1 VVGTIDLQAGSI
13 QLYVNGSLAGSAGGI
28 LGEAINTRAL
38 TFGAQSGGGAFFNG
52 LIDDIRVYNRALSAA
67 EVSSLYLRGGGWQYR
82 RKITIGSTN
91 VAGPLTDFPVLISL
105 IDPGLTT
112 KAQASGNDI
121 LFTAVDGTKLSHE
134 IEKYDPGT
142 GTLVAW
148 VKVPS
153 LSATANTDV
162 YMYYGDAGASDQQ
175 NKTGVWT
182 NGYVG
187 VWHLK
192 EEQAGTGTVDVY
204 KDSTA
209 NADHGDD
216 FISAIGQTG
225 KINGGHDF
233 NGTSDYVALAND
245 PVGNLTN
252 GTVSAWVRFDSV
264 TWSNDG
270 TGVWAYQT
278 SHTAGSQNAI
288 LGAHPPSWGN
298 SNLGFG
304 VWAGGAWRNAQATTA
319 PATGTWYHMVGTW
332 GTGGVQFYLDGAWK
346 ETDSSY
352 TGAMPDT
359 TVHTIGRT
367 ARVDGLID
375 GLIDEVRISN
385 VARSAAW
392 IQTEYNNQNSP
403 ATFYS
408 VGAEEVLGGGGT
420 VIGGDQSG
428 RVYSVDTAAGV
439 TNWTA
444 VLTGATAIQAGVSA
458 QVRSWSSPTFQAAY
472 SDNVIFA
479 ATLNTS
485 SATNNKV
492 FALKA
497 SNGTLAW
504 PTLFNL
510 NGTDYSVDTIA
521 GQPYVDYVNDRLYV
535 ASKAGSSGTQQSLWV
550 IKTVD
555 GEAVLKGQPVSPC
568 TACTVTG
575 RHFDTSPTLS
585 WDGATLYLGAMD
597 GTLYAINTSGLT
609 PQWNLPLGAGANIK
623 TAAFVWED
631 YSIPGRL
638 YFTTADG
645 NVRCVQDNGG
655 SGSACA
661 GWTVTNVPGAST
673 PLLLGK
679 LFVGSSN
686 GTVYQIDPATGL
698 TDKQFPAAGT
708 LDGTSKLGA
717 ISTETGGE
725 IFVGT
730 DGGKIFKIT
739 LTSGALP

>member
-1 VVGTIDLQAGSI
+1 MYYGNPSASNQQNPAGVWDGNYVAVYHLKEDPAGAAPQMTDSTTYGNHGTTEGTWASSASVTAKVAKGFAFNGATSQRQVKVPNAASLDSTAAEGTVELWINWTNAAPGNFQVVMVSSNRFTPGA
-13 QLYVNGSLAGSAGGI
+13 
-28 LGEAINTRAL
+28 R
-38 TFGAQSGGGAFFNG
+38 FGYEWASQGGGGHYFYPWGDDADLDYNLGSNPFTNG
-52 LIDDIRVYNRALSAA
+52 AWHHLVVTFKFS
-67 EVSSLYLRGGGWQYR
+67 
-82 RKITIGSTN
+82 
-91 VAGPLTDFPVLISL
+91 
-105 IDPGLTT
+105 T
-112 KAQASGNDI
+112 KAVTI
-121 LFTAVDGTKLSHE
+121 YVDGT
-134 IEKYDPGT
+134 PMT
-142 GTLVAW
+142 FTTQN
-148 VKVPS
+148 VP
-153 LSATANTDV
+153 T
-162 YMYYGDAGASDQQ
+162 Y
-175 NKTGVWT
+175 WT
-182 NGYVG
+182 
-187 VWHLK
+187 
-192 EEQAGTGTVDVY
+192 T
-204 KDSTA
+204 
-209 NADHGDD
+209 
-216 FISAIGQTG
+216 
-225 KINGGHDF
+225 
-233 NGTSDYVALAND
+233 LANPAD
-245 PVGNLTN
+245 WRWGGNNPQDLN
-252 GTVSAWVRFDSV
+252 AFFAGVFDE
-264 TWSNDG
+264 
-270 TGVWAYQT
+270 
-278 SHTAGSQNAI
+278 I
-288 LGAHPPSWGN
+288 
-298 SNLGFG
+298 
-304 VWAGGAWRNAQATTA
+304 
-319 PATGTWYHMVGTW
+319 
-332 GTGGVQFYLDGAWK
+332 
-346 ETDSSY
+346 
-352 TGAMPDT
+352 
-359 TVHTIGRT
+359 
-367 ARVDGLID
+367 RV
-375 GLIDEVRISN
+375 SN
-385 VARSAAW
+385 VARSAAY
-392 IQTEYNNQNSP
+392 ITTSHKNQNSP

-408 VGAEEVLGGGGT
+408 SVGAQEVLGGGGT

-428 RVYSVDTAAGV
+428 RVYSVDATAGV
-439 TNWTA
+439 KYLGDTA
-444 VLTGATAIQAGVSA
+444 LTGAERVQAGVSA
-458 QVRSWSSPTFQAAY
+458 QVRAWSSAAFQAAY
-472 SDNVIFA
+472 TDNVIFA

-485 SATNNKV
+485 SPTNNKV

-497 SNGTLAW
+497 SDGTLAW

-597 GTLYAINTSGLT
+597 GTLYAINTTGLT
-609 PQWNLPLGAGANIK
+609 PKWNLPLGAGANIK